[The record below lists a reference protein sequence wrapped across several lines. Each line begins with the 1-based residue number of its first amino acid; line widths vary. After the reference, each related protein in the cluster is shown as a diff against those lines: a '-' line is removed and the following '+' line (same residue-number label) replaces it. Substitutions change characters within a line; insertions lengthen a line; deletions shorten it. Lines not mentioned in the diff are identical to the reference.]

1 MQIVL
6 KASPAIKQR
15 KVQKPAQEIQ
25 FSEVKCQDGHYQI
38 PLDMIIKIAAMSPPT
53 SNKDTQAVLH
63 TLGFWKM
70 RSPDYS
76 QSVSSLYL
84 VTQKKNDFK
93 WDPEQQ
99 QAFKQIKQEI
109 NLRQLGTGQDVKTVL
124 YIADGK
130 MVLPG
135 VSDKM

>member
-1 MQIVL
+1 M
-6 KASPAIKQR
+6 
-15 KVQKPAQEIQ
+15 
-25 FSEVKCQDGHYQI
+25 
-38 PLDMIIKIAAMSPPT
+38 
-53 SNKDTQAVLH
+53 
-63 TLGFWKM
+63 
-70 RSPDYS
+70 
-76 QSVSSLYL
+76 
-84 VTQKKNDFK
+84 TQKKNDFK